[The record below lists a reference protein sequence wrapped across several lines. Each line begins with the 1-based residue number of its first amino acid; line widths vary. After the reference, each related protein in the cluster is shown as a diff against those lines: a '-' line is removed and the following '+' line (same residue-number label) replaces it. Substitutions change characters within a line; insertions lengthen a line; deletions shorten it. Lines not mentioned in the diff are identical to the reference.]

1 MTVLFRQWGSW
12 NKRGVTM
19 FEEQEII
26 DLKKGEMLEKIRGAF
41 DEGYRLVQIGC
52 TRGET
57 FQIDYTFDKEYRF
70 LDLRVNIPLDDPE
83 LPSITEIYG
92 SAFAYENEIHD
103 LFGIKV
109 VGINVDYKGKFYRI
123 PVKAPFSTSEA
134 AQGET
139 KEGKDIV

>member
-1 MTVLFRQWGSW
+1 
-12 NKRGVTM
+12 M

-26 DLKKGEMLEKIRGAF
+26 DLTKEEMLKRVRGVF

-57 FQIDYTFDKEYRF
+57 YQIDYTFDKAYKF
-70 LDLRVNIPLDDPE
+70 LDLRINVPLDDPE
-83 LPSITEIYG
+83 LPSITGIYDC
-92 SAFAYENEIHD
+92 AFVYENEIHD

-109 VGINVDYKGKFYRI
+109 AGINVDYKGKFYRI

-134 AQGET
+134 AQGEPRSG
-139 KEGKDIV
+139 KE

>member
-1 MTVLFRQWGSW
+1 
-12 NKRGVTM
+12 M

-26 DLKKGEMLEKIRGAF
+26 DLTKEEMLGKIRGVF

-57 FQIDYTFDKEYRF
+57 YQIDYTFDKEYRF
-70 LDLRVNIPLDDPE
+70 LDFRVNIPLDEPE
-83 LPSITEIYG
+83 LPSITGIYD

-109 VGINVDYKGKFYRI
+109 ASINVDYKGAFYRI

-134 AQGET
+134 AQGQPRSE
-139 KEGKDIV
+139 KE

>member
-1 MTVLFRQWGSW
+1 
-12 NKRGVTM
+12 M

-26 DLKKGEMLEKIRGAF
+26 DLTKEEMLGKIRNVF
-41 DEGYRLVQIGC
+41 EEGYRLVQIGC

-57 FQIDYTFDKEYRF
+57 FQIDYTFDKDYRF
-70 LDLRVNIPLDDPE
+70 LDLRVNIPLDEPE
-83 LPSITEIYG
+83 LPSITGIYD
-92 SAFAYENEIHD
+92 SAFGYENEIHD
-103 LFGIKV
+103 LFGINV

-139 KEGKDIV
+139 KEGKE